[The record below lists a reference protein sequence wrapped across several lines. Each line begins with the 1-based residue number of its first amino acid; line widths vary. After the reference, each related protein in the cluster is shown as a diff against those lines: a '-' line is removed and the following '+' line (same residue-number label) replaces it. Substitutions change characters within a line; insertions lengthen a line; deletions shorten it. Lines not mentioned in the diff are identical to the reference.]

1 MKVFNISDHPKFI
14 SVDVKYRGGTIKP
27 GQSVEVTE
35 MTPKA
40 PCVVLALPPWYV
52 DWKTSLQAPQKVEPV
67 LLPAEEKKVEE
78 IKEEKKKKK

>member
-40 PCVVLALPPWYV
+40 PCVVLTLPPWYV

-67 LLPAEEKKVEE
+67 LLPVEEKKVEE

>member
-1 MKVFNISDHPKFI
+1 MKVFNISDHPRFI

-40 PCVVLALPPWYV
+40 PCVVLTLPPWYV
-52 DWKTSLQAPQKVEPV
+52 DWKTSLQTPHIVEPV
-67 LLPAEEKKVEE
+67 VPLPDDTRVEDLKEDKKQ
-78 IKEEKKKKK
+78 KK